1 MDVFPSVK
9 ARDLEGRD
17 VHLPDDLPAGPR
29 VVLLAFKRWQ
39 QELVDSWEPALAM
52 LESHCRRLS
61 VWDVPALSRVYL
73 PVRGFI
79 DGGMRSGI
87 VDPSARQHTL
97 TAYTDLSALARALRL
112 PSLDTIYVLL
122 LAPDGTI
129 VWRGEGA
136 ADDGQ
141 VEAARRALE
150 GLACDA

>member
-1 MDVFPSVK
+1 
-9 ARDLEGRD
+9 
-17 VHLPDDLPAGPR
+17 
-29 VVLLAFKRWQ
+29 
-39 QELVDSWEPALAM
+39 
-52 LESHCRRLS
+52 
-61 VWDVPALSRVYL
+61 VPALSRVYL